1 MYLKYK
7 VFAYWAS
14 NPDFFFFFSSVGRDH
29 GRKGKAGKAI
39 LNKKKQEKGRQQ
51 KQGMLLH

>member
-7 VFAYWAS
+7 VFACWAS
-14 NPDFFFFFSSVGRDH
+14 NPDFFFSSVGRDH
-29 GRKGKAGKAI
+29 GRKDKAGKAI